1 MEKKLKKQVLVEQ
14 IPYNDVVVRVELE
27 NVQNVDE
34 EKWQSICDNARIWLH
49 HFCWKARG

>member
-1 MEKKLKKQVLVEQ
+1 MEKNLKKQVLVEQ

-34 EKWQSICDNARIWLH
+34 EKWQIICDNARLWLH
-49 HFCWKARG
+49 HFCWKSRG